1 MRNTLKRILA
11 LTCLL
16 ALLCG
21 CSAPA
26 NQADEPSDSQTDTS
40 VTTREPGEAPTEEN
54 PLLGVWVGDGTMD
67 IMGIEH
73 DIEFV
78 NVWTFKS
85 DDTAVAEK
93 DKDDGTTETLEFT
106 YTFTD
111 DTITFAKDGATC
123 SVTYTLDGDTLSFRT
138 GIDTY
143 AVFNRQK

>member
-1 MRNTLKRILA
+1 MKSTLKRLLA

-26 NQADEPSDSQTDTS
+26 NQADAADDAS
-40 VTTREPGEAPTEEN
+40 VGATATREPGEAPTEEN
-54 PLLGVWVGDGTMD
+54 PLLGVWIGDGTMD

-78 NVWTFKS
+78 NVWTLKS
-85 DDTAVAEK
+85 DDTAIAEK
-93 DKDDGTTETLEFT
+93 DGEDGTTETLEFT
-106 YTFTD
+106 YSFTD
-111 DTITFAKDGATC
+111 DTITFSKDGATC